1 MDPFKILKVSKND
14 SLEKIRNAFKKVAKN
29 VHPDKGGN
37 EEMFNIVVEAYRE
50 IFRMKKLEEE
60 KSFEEMKMDSRRYRE
75 EQNGKRSVHFAEEK
89 YSFEDESFQNK
100 FNQVFE
106 DNRLGNANDDG
117 YGNMMAKSSALREDI
132 NIDRCV
138 KSAKDLHKSFDTQKV
153 LNTDIVKYKEPEA
166 LCVQSK
172 KLAYDE
178 LGVENIDDFSSDT
191 VGKQLLYSDYMKA
204 HTTNKLVDKTQM
216 KEHKKFKNLDDIKKQ
231 RSKQSFALTD
241 EDKKVIEEQERRIKM
256 KEQRR
261 KNVLAERD
269 RLSQRHFEKVNRIML
284 G

>member
-1 MDPFKILKVSKND
+1 MDPFKILKVSKKD

-50 IFRMKKLEEE
+50 IFRLKKLEEE

-117 YGNMMAKSSALREDI
+117 DPIGEKRE
-132 NIDRCV
+132 
-138 KSAKDLHKSFDTQKV
+138 
-153 LNTDIVKYKEPEA
+153 
-166 LCVQSK
+166 
-172 KLAYDE
+172 
-178 LGVENIDDFSSDT
+178 
-191 VGKQLLYSDYMKA
+191 
-204 HTTNKLVDKTQM
+204 
-216 KEHKKFKNLDDIKKQ
+216 
-231 RSKQSFALTD
+231 
-241 EDKKVIEEQERRIKM
+241 
-256 KEQRR
+256 
-261 KNVLAERD
+261 
-269 RLSQRHFEKVNRIML
+269 
-284 G
+284 